1 MANRIIEE
9 IDGRYYGNGLALGMI
24 LKAKPSKITRLD
36 QDGVIAREETEK
48 GQLYDI
54 ADSVEAYFREK
65 YEDPEENR
73 ELLKARNN
81 RVKAESSIKE
91 SKATIAKL
99 EAKELQGKMFRVED
113 IKAITEDYFYEIRN
127 MINALPGQL
136 ATEVAGSDN
145 AAECAVIIR
154 TGINLMLMHM
164 QQYRFE
170 PARYKERVR
179 ERIKWEAEKGDTE
192 DDE

>member
-1 MANRIIEE
+1 MAKRIIEE
-9 IDGRYYGNGLALGMI
+9 IDGKYYGNGLALGSI

-36 QDGVIAREETEK
+36 QDGIISREETDK

-54 ADSVEAYFREK
+54 ADSVESFYQDKF
-65 YEDPEENR
+65 EDQEENR
-73 ELLKARNN
+73 ELQKSRGVRA
-81 RVKAESSIKE
+81 KAEASIKE
-91 SKATIAKL
+91 SKAIIAKL
-99 EAKELQGKMFRVED
+99 EAQELKGKMFRLED
-113 IKAITEDYFYEIRN
+113 IRAITEDYFYEIRY

-136 ATEVAGSDN
+136 ATEVAVSDN
-145 AAECAVIIR
+145 PAECASIIR
-154 TGINLMLMHM
+154 TSINRMLMHM

-179 ERIKWEAEKGDTE
+179 ERIKWEGEKGDTE

>member
-73 ELLKARNN
+73 ELLKARNT

-154 TGINLMLMHM
+154 TGINRMLMHM
-164 QQYRFE
+164 QQYRFD

-179 ERIKWEAEKGDTE
+179 ERIKWEAEKDDTE